1 MPISVRRATQD
12 DAAELTRLRAVMMTA
27 MGTDPSSLATEAWRA
42 GTAAHFRERLADEE
56 RFAAFVAEAS
66 GRGLVACAVGWLDR
80 HLPSPTNPS
89 GDIGYVAN
97 MSTEPEWRGQGC
109 GRATLTALLDWMR
122 SRGVPRV
129 DLHATEAGEP
139 LYRSLGFTDPTLTL
153 LSLRLR

>member
-1 MPISVRRATQD
+1 MPISVRRATGD
-12 DAAELTRLRAVMMTA
+12 DAGELTRLRAVMMTA
-27 MGTDPSSLATEAWRA
+27 MGTDPSSLATEVWRA
-42 GTAAHFRERLADEE
+42 GTAAHFRERLEDVE
-56 RFAAFVAEAS
+56 RFAAFVAEAE
-66 GRGLVACAVGWLDR
+66 GPGLVGCAVGWLDR
-80 HLPSPTNPS
+80 HLPSPTNPT
-89 GDIGYVAN
+89 GDVGYVAN

-139 LYRSLGFTDPTLTL
+139 LYRSLGFADPTLTL